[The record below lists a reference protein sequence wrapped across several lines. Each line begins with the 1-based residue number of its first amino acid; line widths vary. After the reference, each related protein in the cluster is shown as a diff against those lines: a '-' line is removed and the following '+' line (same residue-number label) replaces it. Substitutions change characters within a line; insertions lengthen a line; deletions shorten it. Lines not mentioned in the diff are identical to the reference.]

1 MIEEA
6 LYGYGGVGILALV
19 LIVQNQRLMKKQDE
33 RENKLAEVVENNTK
47 ALAIF
52 TEVMKRKS

>member
-33 RENKLAEVVENNTK
+33 REKKLAEVVENNTK

-52 TEVMKRKS
+52 TEVMKGK

>member
-33 RENKLAEVVENNTK
+33 REKKLAEVVENNTK